1 MRKEVHL
8 SSLDLTRAIF
18 YLDLRNKFLW
28 GLSLLCSLF
37 IHFLSFI
44 GLWAMDWPLEE
55 TMYRIF
61 AFILWI
67 IVLKL
72 AGTLCTLV
80 FALPNPKWR
89 KGRVGKHIITITK
102 DELIEETDFNKSHF
116 KWNAISSIEEIR
128 GLLFIRHSGTDVF
141 AVPKKSFATNEEWN
155 KFVGTTIDFFNSSRS
170 VT

>member
-1 MRKEVHL
+1 MKKEIHL
-8 SSLDLTRAIF
+8 SSVNLIRAIF
-18 YLDLRNKFLW
+18 YLDIRNKFLW

-44 GLWAMDWPLEE
+44 GLWTMNWPLEE
-55 TMYRIF
+55 TLHTVF
-61 AFILWI
+61 SFIIWI
-67 IVLKL
+67 IALKL
-72 AGTLCTLV
+72 TGTICTLA

-89 KGRVGKHIITITK
+89 KGRIGKHTISINE

-141 AVPKKSFATNEEWN
+141 VVPRKSFSSNEEWN
-155 KFVGTTIDFFNSSRS
+155 EFVGTTIDFFNSSRS
-170 VT
+170 ST